1 MSRDDNMLASALWL
15 VAGGAAG
22 YAAGRIV
29 VGPWL
34 ASRPKLPSASS
45 SSVAATVPA
54 PRPTVRATRALPAG
68 PSGTMQPIDP
78 YGSPVI
84 DVATAPPAGPSGDM
98 RPIDPYGD
106 ATPSIAPVAT
116 TPTTPPTISTPIP
129 VDGPVTRPPELPIVA
144 SPTTSGPVTR
154 PPELPIVAS
163 PITSGPVTR
172 PSEVPSGPPSIA
184 SGPITTPSQID
195 TVRPTELTAPAKPVT
210 SSEQAPRAAF
220 ATKPRVRRF
229 DAVFERYRGEI
240 PIEYVRALVE
250 RESDGHP
257 AVRTG
262 SAIGLMQIVP
272 VVLADYNKRHGKA
285 IRSEQLVAPAVNV
298 AIGCDLL
305 RLIIASYRKHHPR
318 IPSLQADWNNPR
330 FVELLTFGWNAGFS
344 EAGGLGRVARYL
356 EQLGARDID
365 VDLVAAHARIA
376 GATKHLSNPAKLAW
390 SKIV

>member
-1 MSRDDNMLASALWL
+1 MSNDDNSLASALWI
-15 VAGGAAG
+15 VVGGAAG
-22 YAAGRIV
+22 YAAGRFV
-29 VGPWL
+29 VDPWL
-34 ASRPKLPSASS
+34 ATRPTMPHASS
-45 SSVAATVPA
+45 STTRAALPA
-54 PRPTVRATRALPAG
+54 PHPRMRATRALVAG

-78 YGSPVI
+78 YGPPVI
-84 DVATAPPAGPSGDM
+84 DVVATPHTGPSGEM
-98 RPIDPYGD
+98 RPIDPYAD
-106 ATPSIAPVAT
+106 ATPSIAPVTISIA
-116 TPTTPPTISTPIP
+116 PTTPA
-129 VDGPVTRPPELPIVA
+129 DGPITRPPELPVLA
-144 SPTTSGPVTR
+144 TPSTSGP
-154 PPELPIVAS
+154 I
-163 PITSGPVTR
+163 TR
-172 PSEVPSGPPSIA
+172 PSEVPIVAAPIT
-184 SGPITTPSQID
+184 SGPITRPSQVD
-195 TVRPTELTAPAKPVT
+195 TTRPNELTAPVKPVT
-210 SSEQAPRAAF
+210 SSELAPRAAF

-229 DAVFERYRGEI
+229 DEVFERYRGEI

-250 RESDGHP
+250 RESDGHK

-285 IRSEQLVAPAVNV
+285 IRSEQLVAPAINV

-330 FVELLTFGWNAGFS
+330 FVELLTFGWNAGYS

-365 VDLVAAHARIA
+365 VDLIAAHAKLA

-390 SKIV
+390 SKGVAALYQRERALARAAFV